1 MPTAQDTP
9 ASPPEPGPAHL
20 PVSPVPRHHRKRAER
35 FARYSLLILVV
46 CTGVAF
52 FNMVRI
58 FIVPVILAAV
68 FAGMF
73 YPLFNWF
80 VKITRGQRAVSAFV
94 CCLLLSLGLLLPA
107 YGIANLVAVEAV
119 HLYQTA
125 ESRVSATFEAKSLER
140 LQQHPLVR
148 WIRINNM
155 PVQSWLEQ
163 LARNV
168 AELLVKMVNRVSRQ
182 TFELI
187 AHLLIAFFTMF
198 YFFRDGPVLLDR
210 LKYFSPLAESYEDAL
225 IRRFLIVSRA
235 TIKGTLLVAML
246 KGALGALTFW
256 AFGIEAAALWGVVM
270 GFLSV
275 LPIVGPW
282 LVMYPAGLILIIIG
296 DVWGG
301 VAILLI
307 ATFVISSLDNVL
319 EPMLVG
325 RGAGM
330 HDLLVFFSMLGGIAT
345 FGVMGFIVG
354 PLIAALFRTL
364 LDIYGTEFRRQ
375 LELVHKPPPSE
386 TGFFQ
391 R

>member
-1 MPTAQDTP
+1 MPVVQDH
-9 ASPPEPGPAHL
+9 PESKPEAGPA
-20 PVSPVPRHHRKRAER
+20 PPSISRHHRRRAEK
-35 FARYSLLILVV
+35 FARYSLLILLL

-58 FIVPVILAAV
+58 FVVPVILAAV

-80 VKITRGQRAVSAFV
+80 VRLTRGQRALSSFI
-94 CCLLLSLGLLLPA
+94 CCVVLSLGLLGPA
-107 YGIANLVAVEAV
+107 YGVANLVTVEAV

-125 ESRVSATFEAKSLER
+125 ESRVSATFEAKPLER
-140 LQQHPLVR
+140 LQKHPFIR
-148 WIRINNM
+148 WIHLHNL
-155 PVQSWLEQ
+155 PLQSWLEQ
-163 LARNV
+163 LARNA

-187 AHLLIAFFTMF
+187 AHVLIAFFTMF
-198 YFFRDGPVLLDR
+198 YFFRDGPVILER
-210 LKYFSPLAESYEDAL
+210 LKYLSPLAESYEDTL
-225 IRRFLIVSRA
+225 IRRFLTVSRA
-235 TIKGTLLVAML
+235 TIKGTLLVALL
-246 KGALGALTFW
+246 KGTLGGVTFW

-282 LVMYPAGLILIIIG
+282 LVMYPAGLILIITG

-307 ATFVISSLDNVL
+307 ATFVVSSIDNFL

-386 TGFFQ
+386 TAFYQ